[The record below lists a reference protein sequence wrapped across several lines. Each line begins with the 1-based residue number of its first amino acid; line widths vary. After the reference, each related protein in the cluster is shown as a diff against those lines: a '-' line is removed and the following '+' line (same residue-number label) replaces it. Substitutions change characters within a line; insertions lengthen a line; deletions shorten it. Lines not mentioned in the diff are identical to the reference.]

1 MKPFTSISVFFLAL
15 IAFGHLL
22 RVLTGWEIIINAT
35 VIPMW
40 PSVLVFLVFG
50 GLAIVA
56 LAGSQSRGLDGGRT
70 PNQSPSICFRR
81 VTRSCFL
88 G

>member
-50 GLAIVA
+50 GLSVMLWREAKRATVSDILEAVERLKA
-56 LAGSQSRGLDGGRT
+56 
-70 PNQSPSICFRR
+70 
-81 VTRSCFL
+81 
-88 G
+88 

>member
-1 MKPFTSISVFFLAL
+1 MKPFTSISVFFLTL

-50 GLAIVA
+50 GLAVLLWREAKRATVSDIREAVERLKA
-56 LAGSQSRGLDGGRT
+56 
-70 PNQSPSICFRR
+70 
-81 VTRSCFL
+81 
-88 G
+88 

>member
-50 GLAIVA
+50 GLAVLLWREAKRATVSDIREAVERLKA
-56 LAGSQSRGLDGGRT
+56 
-70 PNQSPSICFRR
+70 
-81 VTRSCFL
+81 
-88 G
+88 